1 MDSSGKA
8 QVSEHQAG
16 YDEIQAQLDKIKRR
30 LHFLDGYD
38 ADQMELLKQEIHSVR
53 DLLA

>member
-1 MDSSGKA
+1 VDSSGKA
-8 QVSEHQAG
+8 HVSEHQAG
-16 YDEIQAQLDKIKRR
+16 YDEIQAHLDKIKKR

-38 ADQMELLKQEIHSVR
+38 ADQLELLKQEVISVR